1 MKRVVKLINDNR
13 YKVILGSFLVAFLLV
28 FFISYSFAATVPVE
42 SVEIKSENLDYDKS
56 DPGAWKITKSAF
68 WLSKGKARIT
78 FEVDTVEKNYDRNRD
93 IIFVVDSSAS
103 MYNGEFDQIK
113 KDIASV
119 LTLLKKD
126 TKTNRVALI
135 DFNDEARVL
144 SDFTTDLDYI
154 STLVNN
160 IVPDGNTNY
169 YQALVKVDDVLA
181 NYKYDSSK
189 NVSVVFLTDGFP
201 NVDIPNERT
210 QYAYLKSQYSY
221 LNVKAIQYG
230 MTEAVLNDIKV
241 ISDKQYLAN
250 KDNIENIFHRAMFGA
265 IEYDNFQITDNIN
278 SLYFSA
284 EKAEASLGNVDVT
297 DGKVVWNI
305 TDSVFDS
312 GDSAKLTIDIALKD
326 STGNVSLY
334 ETNSSESIL
343 SKIDSTEEK
352 INSSKTPVLASSYTV
367 SYLGNAPAG
376 CSVSNVPV
384 AKKYLVFDT
393 VGISS
398 NIPICFG
405 YQFKGWE
412 IVTKDVEKIGDNSFV
427 MPGFDIELKATW
439 SKLSLNKSSTGT
451 ISESATLYKVIKNE
465 AESGGLAKEY
475 TGEHQD
481 SIMGVGRNKI
491 YHYYATSDDEGT
503 AILNKNNV
511 LFAGMC
517 WQMIRTTDTGGVK
530 MIYNGEPDVN
540 GSCGTDRGYHFG
552 TAGMV
557 KYSPMPANVYYGNSY
572 TYDSSASTY
581 SLTGNVTRATWSDST
596 YNSIVGKYTCLSS
609 TSSNGCSKIYYV
621 DSYIDSTT
629 AYLVQFASVI
639 YYSYS
644 GLMQYNLAN
653 DSPSYAGY
661 MYNSVYPFKKYTSD
675 TEKTLNA
682 NSLSTSYYYASNYT
696 YTASTGKYKLT
707 SAYKV
712 SSTDDYASLKGK
724 YTLMKTGSSS
734 TRTSLYYIAD
744 VSGSTML
751 YIEITNGNS
760 LSSYLSNYTYG
771 SSYKDNGNGTYT
783 INNPT
788 TIRNTDWYSNY
799 SNINGKYLCKNA
811 SNNTCSSLW
820 YVTLVTANKFNY
832 IDVNAMN
839 YKYANS
845 FTYQNGQYVLTGEST
860 TFWNIS
866 DSNNYNKLNNA
877 HYTCLNSTG
886 TCSSVAYI
894 YNVKP
899 AQGGYFDTYYFYI
912 NLNSGEDINTA
923 LNKMLYADD
932 VNKYD
937 STVKKSIESW
947 YKDNLSNYTQYLED
961 TIYCNNRNIRNLH
974 GWNANNGS
982 VTESDY
988 LEFEGFGLPSNL
1000 YCSNVTDRF
1009 SVSNSKAKLKY
1020 PIGLMSLDEMN
1031 LLNND
1036 NARNNS
1042 YFSGYW
1048 LMSPAAFYLSG
1059 AMQTEIKSN
1068 IGLDYVE
1075 YNDGVRP
1082 AISLAS
1088 GTGYTSGDGSME
1100 NPYVVDLDTN

>member
-28 FFISYSFAATVPVE
+28 FLISYSFAATVPVE
-42 SVEIKSENLDYDKS
+42 SVEIKSENLDYDKN
-56 DPGAWKITKSAF
+56 DPGSWKITKSAH
-68 WLSKGKARIT
+68 WISKGKARIT
-78 FEVDTVEKNYDRNRD
+78 FEVNTIEKNYDRNRD

-144 SDFTTDLDYI
+144 SNFTTDLDSI

-169 YQALVKVDDVLA
+169 YQALVKVDDVLT

-201 NVDIPNERT
+201 NVDMPNEKT

-230 MTEAVLNDIKV
+230 ETEVVLSYVKG

-284 EKAEASLGNVDVT
+284 EKAEVSLGNVDVT

-312 GDSAKLTIDIALKD
+312 GDSTKLTIDITLKD

-343 SKIDSTEEK
+343 YKIDSTEEN

-376 CSVSNVPV
+376 CSVTNVPV

-398 NIPICFG
+398 NIPVCFG
-405 YQFKGWE
+405 YQFKGWK
-412 IVTKDVEKIGDNSFV
+412 IVTKNVEKIGDNSFV

-481 SIMGVGRNKI
+481 SIAGVGRNKI

-552 TAGMV
+552 TAGMI
-557 KYSPMPANVYYGNSY
+557 KYGPMPANIYYGNSY
-572 TYDSSASTY
+572 TYDSSTSTY
-581 SLTGNVTRATWSDST
+581 SLTGNVIQATWSDST
-596 YNSIVGKYTCLSS
+596 YNSIVGKYTCLSN
-609 TSSNGCSKIYYV
+609 TSSSNCSGVYYV

-629 AYLVQFASVI
+629 AHLVQFTSSVH
-639 YYSYS
+639 YSYS
-644 GLMQYNLAN
+644 GLMQYDLAN
-653 DSPSYAGY
+653 DSPSYVGY

-675 TEKTLNA
+675 TEKTLNST
-682 NSLSTSYYYASNYT
+682 SLSTSYYYASNYT

-734 TRTSLYYIAD
+734 TKTSLYYIAD

-751 YIEITNGNS
+751 YIEMTNGNA
-760 LSSYLSNYTYG
+760 LSSYQSNYTYG

-788 TIRNTDWYSNY
+788 TIKSTDWYSNY

-811 SNNTCSSLW
+811 TNNTCSSLW

-899 AQGGYFDTYYFYI
+899 AQGGYFDTNYFYI

-1020 PIGLMSLDEMN
+1020 PVGLMSLDEMN

-1036 NARNNS
+1036 NAINNS

-1059 AMQTEIKSN
+1059 AMQTEIQSN

-1075 YNDGVRP
+1075 YNNGVRP

-1100 NPYVVDLDTN
+1100 KPYVVDLDTN

>member
-13 YKVILGSFLVAFLLV
+13 YKVILGSFLFAFLLV
-28 FFISYSFAATVPVE
+28 FLISYSFAATVPVE
-42 SVEIKSENLDYDKS
+42 SVEIKSENIDYDKN
-56 DPGAWKITKSAF
+56 DPGSWKITKSAH
-68 WLSKGKARIT
+68 WISKGKARIT
-78 FEVDTVEKNYDRNRD
+78 FEVNTIEKNYDRNRD

-144 SDFTTDLDYI
+144 SNFTTDLDSI

-189 NVSVVFLTDGFP
+189 NVSVVFLTDGFL
-201 NVDIPNERT
+201 PNEKT

-230 MTEAVLNDIKV
+230 ETEVVLSCVKD

-312 GDSAKLTIDIALKD
+312 GDSTKLTIDITLKD

-343 SKIDSTEEK
+343 YKIDSTEEN

-376 CSVSNVPV
+376 CSVTNVPV
-384 AKKYLVFDT
+384 AKKYSVFDT

-398 NIPICFG
+398 NIPVCFG
-405 YQFKGWE
+405 YQFKGWK
-412 IVTKDVEKIGDNSFV
+412 IVTKNVEKIGDNSFV

-481 SIMGVGRNKI
+481 SIAGVGRNKI

-552 TAGMV
+552 TAGMI
-557 KYSPMPANVYYGNSY
+557 KYGPMPANIYYGNSY
-572 TYDSSASTY
+572 TYDSSTSTY
-581 SLTGNVTRATWSDST
+581 SLTGNVIQATWSDST
-596 YNSIVGKYTCLSS
+596 YNSIVGKYTCLSN
-609 TSSNGCSKIYYV
+609 TSSSNCSGVYYV

-629 AYLVQFASVI
+629 AHLVQFTSSVH
-639 YYSYS
+639 YSYS
-644 GLMQYNLAN
+644 GLMQYDLAN
-653 DSPSYAGY
+653 DSPSYVGY

-675 TEKTLNA
+675 TEKTLNST
-682 NSLSTSYYYASNYT
+682 SLSTSYYYASNYT

-734 TRTSLYYIAD
+734 TKTSLYYIAD

-751 YIEITNGNS
+751 YIEMTNGNA
-760 LSSYLSNYTYG
+760 LSSYQSNYTYG

-788 TIRNTDWYSNY
+788 TIKSTDWYSNY

-811 SNNTCSSLW
+811 TNNTCSSLW

-832 IDVNAMN
+832 VDVNAMN

-886 TCSSVAYI
+886 ICSSVAYI

-899 AQGGYFDTYYFYI
+899 AQGGYFDTNYFYI

-1020 PIGLMSLDEMN
+1020 PVGLMSLDEMN

-1036 NARNNS
+1036 NAINNS

-1059 AMQTEIKSN
+1059 AMQTEIQSN

-1075 YNDGVRP
+1075 YNNGVRP

-1100 NPYVVDLDTN
+1100 KPYVVDLDTN

>member
-68 WLSKGKARIT
+68 WLSKAKARIT

-144 SDFTTDLDYI
+144 SDFTTDLDSI

-201 NVDIPNERT
+201 NIDMPNEKT

-230 MTEAVLNDIKV
+230 ETEVVLSCVKG

-312 GDSAKLTIDIALKD
+312 GDSAKLTIDITLKD
-326 STGNVSLY
+326 STGNVGLY

-343 SKIDSTEEK
+343 SKIDSTEEN

-376 CSVSNVPV
+376 CSVTNVPT

-398 NIPICFG
+398 NIPVCFG
-405 YQFKGWE
+405 YQFKGWK
-412 IVTKDVEKIGDNSFV
+412 IVTKNVEKIGDNSFV

-481 SIMGVGRNKI
+481 SIAGVGRNKI

-540 GSCGTDRGYHFG
+540 GSCGTDRSNHLGSAG
-552 TAGMV
+552 TLI
-557 KYSPMPANVYYGNSY
+557 YSPMPANVYYGTGY
-572 TYDSSASTY
+572 TYDSSANTY
-581 SLTGNVTRATWSDST
+581 NLTGNIIQATWSDST
-596 YNSIVGKYTCLSS
+596 YNSLIGKYTCLN
-609 TSSNGCSKIYYV
+609 TSYSNCSALAYV
-621 DSYIDSTT
+621 YSYIDSTT
-629 AYLVQFASVI
+629 ASLIQFSTMVS
-639 YYSYS
+639 YSYS
-644 GLMQYNLAN
+644 GLMQYNLDY
-653 DSPSYAGY
+653 DSPSYVGY
-661 MYNSVYPFKKYTSD
+661 MYNSVYPYKYYTSSVE
-675 TEKTLNA
+675 TTLNA
-682 NSLSTSYYYASNYT
+682 TSLSTTYYYASNYT

-724 YTLMKTGSSS
+724 YTLMKTSS
-734 TRTSLYYIAD
+734 TSTKTSLYYIVD
-744 VSGSTML
+744 VIGYTML
-751 YIEITNGNS
+751 YVEMTGGNA
-760 LSSYLSNYTYG
+760 LSSYQDNYTYG

-783 INNPT
+783 INSPT
-788 TIRNTDWYSNY
+788 TIKNTDWYSNY
-799 SNINGKYLCKNA
+799 SNVNGKYLCKNA

-820 YVTLVTANKFNY
+820 YVTLTAAQRFNY
-832 IDVNAMN
+832 IDINAMN

-845 FTYQNGQYVLTGEST
+845 FTYQNGNYVLTGESA
-860 TFWNIS
+860 TFWNMS

-894 YNVKP
+894 YYVKP
-899 AQGGYFDTYYFYI
+899 AQESYTDAYYFYI
-912 NLNSGEDINTA
+912 TLNSGEDINTA

-937 STVKKSIESW
+937 SNVKKYIDFW
-947 YKDNLSNYTQYLED
+947 YENNLSNYTQYLED
-961 TIYCNNRNIRNLH
+961 TIYCNNRNIRNLY
-974 GWNANNGS
+974 GWNANNGN

-988 LEFEGFGLPSNL
+988 LEFEAFGLPKNL
-1000 YCSNVTDRF
+1000 YCSNITDRF
-1009 SVSNSKAKLKY
+1009 SVSNDKAKLKY
-1020 PIGLMSLDEMN
+1020 PVGLMSLDEMN

-1036 NARNNS
+1036 NARNATAA
-1042 YFSGYW
+1042 FGYW
-1048 LMSPAAFYLSG
+1048 LMSPAAFYMSG
-1059 AMQTEIKSN
+1059 SKQVEISSSSL
-1068 IGLDYVE
+1068 GMDYVE
-1075 YNDGVRP
+1075 FNNGVRP

-1100 NPYVVDLDTN
+1100 NPYVVDTK

>member
-28 FFISYSFAATVPVE
+28 FLISYSFAATVPVE
-42 SVEIKSENLDYDKS
+42 SVEIKSENLDYDKN
-56 DPGAWKITKSAF
+56 DPGSWKITKSAH
-68 WLSKGKARIT
+68 WISKGKARIT
-78 FEVDTVEKNYDRNRD
+78 FEVNTIEKNYDKNRD

-144 SDFTTDLDYI
+144 SDFTTDLDSI

-189 NVSVVFLTDGFP
+189 DVSVVFLTDGFP
-201 NVDIPNERT
+201 NTDIPNERT

-230 MTEAVLNDIKV
+230 MNEAVLNDIKV

-278 SLYFSA
+278 SLYFST
-284 EKAEASLGNVDVT
+284 EKAKASLGNVDVT

-312 GDSAKLTIDIALKD
+312 GDSAKLTIDITLKD
-326 STGNVSLY
+326 SVGNVSLY
-334 ETNSSESIL
+334 ETNSSEGIL
-343 SKIDSTEEK
+343 SKIDSIEEN

-376 CSVSNVPV
+376 CSVTNVPT

-398 NIPICFG
+398 NIPVCFG

-412 IVTKDVEKIGDNSFV
+412 IVTKNVEKIGDNSFV
-427 MPGFDIELKATW
+427 MPGFDVELKATW

-451 ISESATLYKVIKNE
+451 ISESATLYKVIKTE

-481 SIMGVGRNKI
+481 SIAGVGRNKI

-540 GSCGTDRGYHFG
+540 GGCGTDRGYHFG
-552 TAGMV
+552 TAGMI
-557 KYSPMPANVYYGNSY
+557 KYPLPANVYYGTSY
-572 TYDSSASTY
+572 TYDSSTSTY
-581 SLTGNVTRATWSDST
+581 SLTGNVTQATWSDST
-596 YNSIVGKYTCLSS
+596 YNSIVGKYTCLSN
-609 TSSNGCSKIYYV
+609 TSSSNCYNIYYV

-629 AYLVQFASVI
+629 AYLIQFTASLH
-639 YYSYS
+639 YSYS
-644 GLMQYNLAN
+644 GLMQYSLNN

-661 MYNSVYPFKKYTSD
+661 MYNNVYPFKKYTSD
-675 TEKTLNA
+675 TEKILNA
-682 NSLSTSYYYASNYT
+682 TSLSTSYYYASNYT
-696 YTASTGKYKLT
+696 YTASSKTYKLT

-734 TRTSLYYIAD
+734 TKTSLYYIAD

-751 YIEITNGNS
+751 YIEMTNGNA
-760 LSSYLSNYTYG
+760 LSSYQSNYTYG

-783 INNPT
+783 INSPT
-788 TIRNTDWYSNY
+788 TIKNTDWYSNY

-820 YVTLVTANKFNY
+820 YVTLAAAQKFNY
-832 IDVNAMN
+832 VDVNAMN

-899 AQGGYFDTYYFYI
+899 AQAGYFDANYFYI
-912 NLNSGEDINTA
+912 TLNSGEDITTA

-937 STVKKSIESW
+937 STIKKAVESW
-947 YKDNLSNYTQYLED
+947 YKDNLSNYTKYLED
-961 TIYCNNRNIRNLH
+961 TIYCNNRSIRNLH
-974 GWNANNGS
+974 GWNANNGN

-988 LEFEGFGLPSNL
+988 LEFEAFGLPSNL

-1020 PIGLMSLDEMN
+1020 PVGLMSLDEMN

-1059 AMQTEIKSN
+1059 AMQTEIQSN

-1075 YNDGVRP
+1075 YNNGIRP

-1100 NPYVVDLDTN
+1100 KPYVVDLDTN